1 MEKYTGLSFQLFAF
15 LCKLISSPSLQCPLS
30 SLRGQYP
37 ALGASLPRRL
47 QGLGFI
53 FEWHKF
59 MTKFVFCFCRSD
71 INIRRQVALENLA
84 SRAMG
89 LGLSRSGSP
98 LVVSIRGYI

>member
-1 MEKYTGLSFQLFAF
+1 MEKIHRVEFPTFCFSVQVDF
-15 LCKLISSPSLQCPLS
+15 LPFLQCPLS